1 MHRLSE
7 PSAPLVVFLIVM
19 TGGSGIFNP
28 SILVLA
34 VLLLCV
40 LGSGVHSM
48 HWRGFALVGVSLSFI
63 VLGFEMMVAQQSQSV
78 SKTVAKCSTDCFIEL
93 QVSWWQYNTGKC
105 DALESSQ
112 YRQGCRTVIQLPP
125 SQVWLPGARYRVHG
139 RLFIPRDS
147 AEGPAR
153 LKAHGRAVIGVTAQW
168 SVFLVKQ
175 REALRSFVRETFSSG
190 SRDCL
195 GAYQWAARAYSIVG
209 A

>member
-1 MHRLSE
+1 MYRLSE

-19 TGGSGIFNP
+19 TGGGGILS

-40 LGSGVHSM
+40 LGSSVHSM

-63 VLGFEMMVAQQSQSV
+63 VLGFEMMVRSDRRVYQ
-78 SKTVAKCSTDCFIEL
+78 KLVAKCSTDCFIRL

-125 SQVWLPGARYRVHG
+125 SQVTAAGPVTEFMVDSSFREIAQGARSLESSRKSSNWCD
-139 RLFIPRDS
+139 RS
-147 AEGPAR
+147 N
-153 LKAHGRAVIGVTAQW
+153 GV
-168 SVFLVKQ
+168 SFL
-175 REALRSFVRETFSSG
+175 
-190 SRDCL
+190 
-195 GAYQWAARAYSIVG
+195 
-209 A
+209 

>member
-1 MHRLSE
+1 M
-7 PSAPLVVFLIVM
+7 
-19 TGGSGIFNP
+19 
-28 SILVLA
+28 
-34 VLLLCV
+34 
-40 LGSGVHSM
+40 
-48 HWRGFALVGVSLSFI
+48 GVSLSFI

-147 AEGPAR
+147 AEGAAR

-175 REALRSFVRETFSSG
+175 REALRSFVERDFLQRLKGLSG
-190 SRDCL
+190 RLS
-195 GAYQWAARAYSIVG
+195 VG
-209 A
+209 SESL

>member
-19 TGGSGIFNP
+19 TGGSGVLNP
-28 SILVLA
+28 SILVLG

-48 HWRGFALVGVSLSFI
+48 HWRGFALGGLSLSFI

-78 SKTVAKCSTDCFIEL
+78 SKDVAKCSTDCFIEL

-153 LKAHGRAVIGVTAQW
+153 LKAHGRAVIV
-168 SVFLVKQ
+168 
-175 REALRSFVRETFSSG
+175 
-190 SRDCL
+190 
-195 GAYQWAARAYSIVG
+195 
-209 A
+209 